1 MTSIPLPEFSHDW
14 QAAMLKV
21 RQGETVVLTENG
33 KPVAQLSP
41 TADSVDEPQA
51 AEPQDSGQNGL
62 LWMCE
67 LGERLIPPGPIESL
81 TNEEMDRIIYE
92 H

>member
-1 MTSIPLPEFSHDW
+1 MTSIPMPEFNQDW
-14 QAAMLKV
+14 QAALLKV
-21 RQGETVVLTENG
+21 RQGETVVILENG

-41 TADSVDEPQA
+41 AATNAETSEEPKPA
-51 AEPQDSGQNGL
+51 KQNGL

-67 LGERLIPPGPIESL
+67 LGEKLIPPGPVETL
-81 TNEEMDRIIYE
+81 TNEEMDRIIYD

>member
-1 MTSIPLPEFSHDW
+1 MTSIPMPEFSHDW

-41 TADSVDEPQA
+41 AMETESPGEAKPSR
-51 AEPQDSGQNGL
+51 QNGL

-67 LGERLIPPGPIESL
+67 LGEKLIPPGPIESL
-81 TNEEMDRIIYE
+81 TNEEMDRIIYD

>member
-1 MTSIPLPEFSHDW
+1 MTSIPMPELPHDW
-14 QAAMLKV
+14 TEAMLKV

-41 TADSVDEPQA
+41 A
-51 AEPQDSGQNGL
+51 AVATTVEEVKHAPQNGL
-62 LWMCE
+62 LWMCD
-67 LGERLIPPGPIESL
+67 LAKQWVSDSPESKEQL
-81 TNEEMDRIIYE
+81 TNEEMDRIIYD